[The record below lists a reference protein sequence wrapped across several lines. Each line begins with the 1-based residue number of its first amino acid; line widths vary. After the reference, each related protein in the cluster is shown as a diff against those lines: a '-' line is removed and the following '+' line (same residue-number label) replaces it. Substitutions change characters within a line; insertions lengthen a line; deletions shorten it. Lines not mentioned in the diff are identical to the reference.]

1 MKRETL
7 LLLFVLMLSATGL
20 RAQQVNSLPAG
31 HYDARIKGS
40 QAKWNLGDLQLDNDG
55 SYSMSNSREGGS
67 YKFSAAAQRVFFL
80 SGPLKGMYA
89 STSLYQ
95 QKPVIIFPANDSQP
109 VALEGEVWAYLRK

>member
-7 LLLFVLMLSATGL
+7 LLLFVLLLSATGL

-40 QAKWNLGDLQLDNDG
+40 QAKWNLGDLQLDSDG

-67 YKFSAAAQRVFFL
+67 YKFSAAAQRVFL
-80 SGPLKGMYA
+80 NWHKHLPKQKKQERA
-89 STSLYQ
+89 HAAALY
-95 QKPVIIFPANDSQP
+95 
-109 VALEGEVWAYLRK
+109 L